1 MKFLLD
7 YGFSDQE
14 VEEFSENVPAKLLE
28 CIFNSYRLVAKNLD
42 SLKEMGITN
51 YKEIFKK
58 YYDMFLIDNSNFMNI
73 FNKYDREDLVDKLIK
88 NPDILEFL

>member
-14 VEEFSENVPAKLLE
+14 IEEFSENVPAKLLE